1 MDTNIIE
8 NSLHV
13 EEFRSP
19 LFDRSSPIGVLA
31 CRLPILVGKTTPLFL
46 AGRSKS
52 IIKNDNKLQRWHSA
66 VWSWRW
72 SPL

>member
-1 MDTNIIE
+1 MNRNIFE

-31 CRLPILVGKTTPLFL
+31 CRSPILVGKTTPLFL
-46 AGRSKS
+46 AWRLKS
-52 IIKNDNKLQRWHSA
+52 IIKNDNKL
-66 VWSWRW
+66 
-72 SPL
+72 